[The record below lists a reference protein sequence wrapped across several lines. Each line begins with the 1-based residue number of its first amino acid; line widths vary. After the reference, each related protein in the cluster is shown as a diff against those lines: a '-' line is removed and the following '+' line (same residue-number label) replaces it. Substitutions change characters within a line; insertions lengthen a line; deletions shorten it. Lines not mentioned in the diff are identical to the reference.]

1 MPDPR
6 VPEGVLRASVGQV
19 LFRAA
24 RLYNEAAVARVRARE
39 PRLRLAH
46 TTLFPHLT
54 TEGVRPTALARR
66 LGVTKQAV
74 GPLVDDLVSWGMLER
89 VPDPADGRATVVRLT
104 AAGGA
109 AILDGL
115 AVLGEVEAELRA
127 ALGDAEIDTLH
138 RTLLHVTDTLAAHRA
153 G

>member
-1 MPDPR
+1 MTDPK
-6 VPEGVLRASVGQV
+6 VPEAVLRGSVGQV

-24 RLYNEAAVARVRARE
+24 RLYNEAAIARVQARE

-46 TTLFPHLT
+46 TSLFPHLSAK
-54 TEGVRPTALARR
+54 GVRPTELARR
-66 LGVTKQAV
+66 LGISKQAV

-89 VPDPADGRATVVRLT
+89 APDPTDGRANVVRLT
-104 AAGGA
+104 DAGGA

-127 ALGDAEIDTLH
+127 ALGNEPIDTLH
-138 RTLLHVTDTLAAHRA
+138 RTLLHVTDTLAAGKA